1 MRARLAAAAAVVL
14 ATAAVGCGG
23 DDETSTTS
31 TRAESTTTTQPQPAP
46 VPAER
51 TGPKRVDLY
60 FTAGE
65 QFERVPRELR
75 GRGSEL
81 ERTTE
86 ALLRGPRA
94 ADGGAD
100 VALRSQIP
108 KDVRLER
115 VSRDGGTVTVELSG
129 EFDDGLGSAAAK
141 RSPDQTA
148 ELAARVGQLTYTLT
162 QLEGVD
168 ALAFGFAGDEAS

>member
-31 TRAESTTTTQPQPAP
+31 TRAESTTTTQTQPAP
-46 VPAER
+46 APEPAER

-100 VALRSQIP
+100 VALRSRDP
-108 KDVRLER
+108 EGRAPRARL
-115 VSRDGGTVTVELSG
+115 
-129 EFDDGLGSAAAK
+129 
-141 RSPDQTA
+141 P
-148 ELAARVGQLTYTLT
+148 
-162 QLEGVD
+162 
-168 ALAFGFAGDEAS
+168 